1 MGARQRR
8 WLEAIQER
16 VQVTSEMLKSM
27 KEIRLSGLQ
36 APMASKLQG
45 LRAQEVSESRPFK
58 KALVAIVTLCR

>member
-1 MGARQRR
+1 MAARQRR
-8 WLEAIQER
+8 WLEAIQKR

-36 APMASKLQG
+36 GPMASKLQS
-45 LRAQEVSESRPFK
+45 LRSREISESRPFK